1 MDFMS
6 IVREK
11 ASVLAH
17 GVVKTSGAVVETVK
31 SNLAIT
37 DKEVET
43 TKIFRELGSLM
54 YDAYKDGSEIDADI
68 VAEKCAKLDDYF
80 SEIAALREKVSD
92 LKNTKSCSACNAKV
106 KADFKFCPVC
116 GEKMD

>member
-54 YDAYKDGSEIDADI
+54 YDAYKDGSEIDAGAQVKI
-68 VAEKCAKLDDYF
+68 VSIEGVKL
-80 SEIAALREKVSD
+80 IC
-92 LKNTKSCSACNAKV
+92 KSINN
-106 KADFKFCPVC
+106 
-116 GEKMD
+116 